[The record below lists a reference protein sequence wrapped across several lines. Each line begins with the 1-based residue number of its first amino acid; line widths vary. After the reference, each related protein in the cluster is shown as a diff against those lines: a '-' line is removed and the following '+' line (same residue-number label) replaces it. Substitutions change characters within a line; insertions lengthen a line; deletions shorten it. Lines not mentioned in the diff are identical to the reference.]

1 MNSNLPLG
9 LANDI
14 KNAFGIGGE
23 TVKAEAFGNGNINDT
38 YLVYIQ
44 SGDSVARYI
53 FQRVNRAVFTN
64 PEDIAKN
71 VSGVTT
77 HIANKLRLAGEKD
90 IERRVVKYYR
100 NISGGYYHIT
110 ESGDYWRVM
119 SYIYDSVCFETAD
132 NTLLFNTGVAFGEFQ
147 RLLSDFPAE
156 TLCVTIPDFHNTP
169 VRYAQLALA
178 ADADA
183 FSRLCEVK
191 AEYDYLL
198 SQSENACRL
207 CRLAD
212 SGAIP
217 LRVVHN
223 DTKCNNVMFD
233 AKTGRNLAVVDLDTV
248 MPGLIAYDFGDA
260 VRFAANPGGEDCEDL
275 SEVFLDTDA
284 FAAFARGYVGQIRG
298 SVSRFELDTL
308 ADGVLA
314 VTLELAARFLTDYLC
329 GDSYFKCKKERHN
342 LIRARAQIALA
353 RDIITKIPTIGS
365 VLDSITNRNEAWF
378 S

>member
-119 SYIYDSVCFETAD
+119 SYIYDSVCFDTAD

-169 VRYAQLALA
+169 ARYAQLALA
-178 ADADA
+178 AGADA

-233 AKTGRNLAVVDLDTV
+233 AKTGKNLAVVDLDTV

-284 FAAFARGYVGQIRG
+284 FTAFARGYVGQIRG

-365 VLDSITNRNEAWF
+365 VLDSITNRNEA
-378 S
+378 

>member
-23 TVKAEAFGNGNINDT
+23 TVKAEALGNGNINDT

-119 SYIYDSVCFETAD
+119 SYIYDSVCFDTAD

-365 VLDSITNRNEAWF
+365 VLDSITNRNEA
-378 S
+378 

>member
-119 SYIYDSVCFETAD
+119 SYIYDSVCFDTAD

-169 VRYAQLALA
+169 ARYAQLALA
-178 ADADA
+178 AGADA

-365 VLDSITNRNEAWF
+365 VLDSITNRNKA
-378 S
+378 

>member
-169 VRYAQLALA
+169 ARYAQLALA

-260 VRFAANPGGEDCEDL
+260 VRFAAKPGGEDCEDL

-365 VLDSITNRNEAWF
+365 VLDSITNRNEA
-378 S
+378 

>member
-119 SYIYDSVCFETAD
+119 SYIYDSVCFDTAD

-169 VRYAQLALA
+169 ARYAQLALA
-178 ADADA
+178 AGADA

-233 AKTGRNLAVVDLDTV
+233 AKTGKNLAVVDLDTV

-260 VRFAANPGGEDCEDL
+260 VRFAANP
-275 SEVFLDTDA
+275 
-284 FAAFARGYVGQIRG
+284 RG

-365 VLDSITNRNEAWF
+365 VLDSITNRNKA
-378 S
+378 

>member
-100 NISGGYYHIT
+100 NVLGGYYHIT

-119 SYIYDSVCFETAD
+119 SYIYDSVCFDTAD

-169 VRYAQLALA
+169 ARYAQLALA
-178 ADADA
+178 AGADA

-365 VLDSITNRNEAWF
+365 VLDSITNRNEA
-378 S
+378 

>member
-1 MNSNLPLG
+1 MNSYLPLG

-53 FQRVNRAVFTN
+53 FQRVNSAVFTN

-100 NISGGYYHIT
+100 SVSGGYYHIT

-119 SYIYDSVCFETAD
+119 SYIYDSVCFDTAD

-169 VRYAQLALA
+169 ARYAQLALA
-178 ADADA
+178 AGADA

-233 AKTGRNLAVVDLDTV
+233 AKTGRNLAVIDLDTV

-353 RDIITKIPTIGS
+353 RDIITKIPTIRS
-365 VLDSITNRNEAWF
+365 VLDSITNRNEA
-378 S
+378 

>member
-9 LANDI
+9 LAKDI

-23 TVKAEAFGNGNINDT
+23 PVKAEAFGNGNINDT

-53 FQRVNRAVFTN
+53 FQHVNRAVFTN

-100 NISGGYYHIT
+100 NVSGGYYHIT

-119 SYIYDSVCFETAD
+119 SYIYDSVCFDTAD

-169 VRYAQLALA
+169 ARYAQLALA
-178 ADADA
+178 AGADA

-353 RDIITKIPTIGS
+353 RDIITKIPTIRS
-365 VLDSITNRNEAWF
+365 VLDSITNRNEA
-378 S
+378 

>member
-119 SYIYDSVCFETAD
+119 SYIYDSVCFDTAD

-169 VRYAQLALA
+169 ARYAQLALA
-178 ADADA
+178 AGADA

-217 LRVVHN
+217 LHVVHN

-233 AKTGRNLAVVDLDTV
+233 AKTGKNLAVVDLDTV

-365 VLDSITNRNEAWF
+365 ILDSIPNRNEA
-378 S
+378 

>member
-1 MNSNLPLG
+1 MNSNLPFG

-169 VRYAQLALA
+169 ARYAQLALA
-178 ADADA
+178 AGADA

-365 VLDSITNRNEAWF
+365 VLDSITNRNKA
-378 S
+378 

>member
-1 MNSNLPLG
+1 MNSNLPFG
-9 LANDI
+9 LVNDI

-365 VLDSITNRNEAWF
+365 VLDSITNRNEA
-378 S
+378 

>member
-44 SGDSVARYI
+44 NGDSVARYI

-119 SYIYDSVCFETAD
+119 SYIYDSVCFDTAD

-169 VRYAQLALA
+169 ARYAQLALA

-233 AKTGRNLAVVDLDTV
+233 AKTGKNLAVVDLDTV

-260 VRFAANPGGEDCEDL
+260 VRFAANTGGEDCEDL

-365 VLDSITNRNEAWF
+365 VLDSITNRNKA
-378 S
+378 

>member
-119 SYIYDSVCFETAD
+119 SYIYDSVCFDTAD

-169 VRYAQLALA
+169 ARYAQLALA

-365 VLDSITNRNEAWF
+365 VLDSITNRNKA
-378 S
+378 

>member
-23 TVKAEAFGNGNINDT
+23 TVKVEAFGNGNINDT

-169 VRYAQLALA
+169 ARYAQLAIA
-178 ADADA
+178 AGADA

-233 AKTGRNLAVVDLDTV
+233 AKTGKNLAVVDLDTV

-260 VRFAANPGGEDCEDL
+260 VRFASNPGGEDCEDL

-365 VLDSITNRNEAWF
+365 VLDSITNRNEA
-378 S
+378 

>member
-53 FQRVNRAVFTN
+53 FQRVNRSVFTN

-100 NISGGYYHIT
+100 NVSGGYYHIT
-110 ESGDYWRVM
+110 ENGDYWRVM
-119 SYIYDSVCFETAD
+119 SYIYDSVCFDTAD

-169 VRYAQLALA
+169 ARYAQLALA
-178 ADADA
+178 AGADA

-275 SEVFLDTDA
+275 SAVFLDTDA

-342 LIRARAQIALA
+342 LLRARAQIALA
-353 RDIITKIPTIGS
+353 RDIITKIPTIRS
-365 VLDSITNRNEAWF
+365 VLDSITNRNEA
-378 S
+378 

>member
-169 VRYAQLALA
+169 ARYAQLALA
-178 ADADA
+178 AGADA

-191 AEYDYLL
+191 VEYDYLL

-365 VLDSITNRNEAWF
+365 VLDSITNRNKA
-378 S
+378 

>member
-119 SYIYDSVCFETAD
+119 SYIYDSVCFDTAD

-169 VRYAQLALA
+169 ARYAQLALA
-178 ADADA
+178 AGADA

-212 SGAIP
+212 SGALP

-275 SEVFLDTDA
+275 SEVFLDTEA

-365 VLDSITNRNEAWF
+365 VLDSITNRNEA
-378 S
+378 

>member
-23 TVKAEAFGNGNINDT
+23 TAKAEAFGNGNINDT

-169 VRYAQLALA
+169 ARYAQLALA

-233 AKTGRNLAVVDLDTV
+233 AKTGKNLAVVDLDTV

-365 VLDSITNRNEAWF
+365 VLDSITNRNEA
-378 S
+378 

>member
-169 VRYAQLALA
+169 ARYAQLALA
-178 ADADA
+178 AGADA

-365 VLDSITNRNEAWF
+365 VLDSITNRNEA
-378 S
+378 

>member
-71 VSGVTT
+71 VSDVTT

-119 SYIYDSVCFETAD
+119 SYIYDSVCFDTAD

-169 VRYAQLALA
+169 ARYAQLALA
-178 ADADA
+178 AGADA

-365 VLDSITNRNEAWF
+365 VLDSITNRNEA
-378 S
+378 

>member
-44 SGDSVARYI
+44 SGDGVARYI
-53 FQRVNRAVFTN
+53 FQRVNRSVFTN

-100 NISGGYYHIT
+100 NVSGGYYHIT
-110 ESGDYWRVM
+110 ENGDYWRVM
-119 SYIYDSVCFETAD
+119 SYIYDSVCFDTAD

-169 VRYAQLALA
+169 ARYAQLALA
-178 ADADA
+178 AGADA

-275 SEVFLDTDA
+275 SAVFLDTDA

-353 RDIITKIPTIGS
+353 RDIITKIPTIRS
-365 VLDSITNRNEAWF
+365 VLDSITNRNEA
-378 S
+378 

>member
-1 MNSNLPLG
+1 MNSNLTLG

-100 NISGGYYHIT
+100 NVSGGYYHIT
-110 ESGDYWRVM
+110 ENGDYWRVM
-119 SYIYDSVCFETAD
+119 SYIYDSVCFDTAD

-169 VRYAQLALA
+169 ARYAQLALA
-178 ADADA
+178 AGADA

-275 SEVFLDTDA
+275 SAVFLDTDA

-342 LIRARAQIALA
+342 LLRARAQIALA
-353 RDIITKIPTIGS
+353 RDIITKIPTIRS
-365 VLDSITNRNEAWF
+365 VLDSITNRNEA
-378 S
+378 

>member
-119 SYIYDSVCFETAD
+119 SYIYDSVCFDTAD

-169 VRYAQLALA
+169 ARYAQLALA
-178 ADADA
+178 AGADA

-233 AKTGRNLAVVDLDTV
+233 AKTGKNLAVVDLDTV

-353 RDIITKIPTIGS
+353 RDIIAKIPTIGS
-365 VLDSITNRNEAWF
+365 VLDSITNRNEA
-378 S
+378 

>member
-1 MNSNLPLG
+1 MNSNLPFG
-9 LANDI
+9 LVNDI

-119 SYIYDSVCFETAD
+119 SYIYDSVCFDTAD

-169 VRYAQLALA
+169 ARYAQLALA
-178 ADADA
+178 AGADA

-233 AKTGRNLAVVDLDTV
+233 AKTGKNLAVVDLDTV

-365 VLDSITNRNEAWF
+365 VLDSITNRNEA
-378 S
+378 

>member
-119 SYIYDSVCFETAD
+119 SYIYDSVCFDTAD

-169 VRYAQLALA
+169 ARYAQLALA
-178 ADADA
+178 AGADA

-275 SEVFLDTDA
+275 SEVFLDADA

-365 VLDSITNRNEAWF
+365 VLDSITNRNEA
-378 S
+378 

>member
-23 TVKAEAFGNGNINDT
+23 PVKAEAFGNGNINDT

-53 FQRVNRAVFTN
+53 FQHVNRAVFTN

-100 NISGGYYHIT
+100 NVSGGYYHIT

-119 SYIYDSVCFETAD
+119 SYIYDSVCFDTAD

-169 VRYAQLALA
+169 ARYAQLALA
-178 ADADA
+178 AGADA

-353 RDIITKIPTIGS
+353 RDIITKIPTIRS
-365 VLDSITNRNEAWF
+365 VLDSITNRNEA
-378 S
+378 

>member
-1 MNSNLPLG
+1 MNSNLPFG
-9 LANDI
+9 LVNDI

-119 SYIYDSVCFETAD
+119 SYIYDSVCFDTAD

-169 VRYAQLALA
+169 ARYAQLALA

-365 VLDSITNRNEAWF
+365 VLDSITNRNKARF

>member
-1 MNSNLPLG
+1 MNSNLPFG
-9 LANDI
+9 LVNDI

-119 SYIYDSVCFETAD
+119 SYIYDSVCFDTAD

-169 VRYAQLALA
+169 ARYAQLALA
-178 ADADA
+178 AGADA

-365 VLDSITNRNEAWF
+365 VLDSITNRNEA
-378 S
+378 

>member
-23 TVKAEAFGNGNINDT
+23 PVKAEAFGNGNINDT

-53 FQRVNRAVFTN
+53 FQHVNRAVFTN

-100 NISGGYYHIT
+100 NVLGGYYHIT

-119 SYIYDSVCFETAD
+119 SYIYDSVCFDTAD

-169 VRYAQLALA
+169 ARYAQLALA
-178 ADADA
+178 AGADA

-353 RDIITKIPTIGS
+353 RDIITKIPTIRS
-365 VLDSITNRNEAWF
+365 VLDSITNRNEA
-378 S
+378 

>member
-119 SYIYDSVCFETAD
+119 SYIYDSVCFDTAD
-132 NTLLFNTGVAFGEFQ
+132 NILLFNTGVAFGEFQ

-169 VRYAQLALA
+169 ARYAQLALA

-233 AKTGRNLAVVDLDTV
+233 AKTGRNLAVVDLDTA

-365 VLDSITNRNEAWF
+365 VLDSITNRNKA
-378 S
+378 

>member
-119 SYIYDSVCFETAD
+119 SYIYDSVCFDTAD

-169 VRYAQLALA
+169 ARYAQLALA

-365 VLDSITNRNEAWF
+365 VLDSITNRNEA
-378 S
+378 

>member
-1 MNSNLPLG
+1 
-9 LANDI
+9 
-14 KNAFGIGGE
+14 
-23 TVKAEAFGNGNINDT
+23 
-38 YLVYIQ
+38 
-44 SGDSVARYI
+44 
-53 FQRVNRAVFTN
+53 
-64 PEDIAKN
+64 
-71 VSGVTT
+71 
-77 HIANKLRLAGEKD
+77 
-90 IERRVVKYYR
+90 
-100 NISGGYYHIT
+100 
-110 ESGDYWRVM
+110 M
-119 SYIYDSVCFETAD
+119 SYIYDSVCFDTAD

-169 VRYAQLALA
+169 ARYAQLALA
-178 ADADA
+178 AGADA

-365 VLDSITNRNEAWF
+365 VLDSITNRNEA
-378 S
+378 

>member
-169 VRYAQLALA
+169 ARYAQLALA

-233 AKTGRNLAVVDLDTV
+233 AKTGKNLAVVDLDTV

-365 VLDSITNRNEAWF
+365 VLDSITNRNEA
-378 S
+378 

>member
-119 SYIYDSVCFETAD
+119 SYIYDSVCFDTAD

-169 VRYAQLALA
+169 ARYAQLALA
-178 ADADA
+178 AGADA

-191 AEYDYLL
+191 AEYDDLL

-233 AKTGRNLAVVDLDTV
+233 AKTGKNLAVVDLDTV

-365 VLDSITNRNEAWF
+365 VLDSITNRNEA
-378 S
+378 

>member
-365 VLDSITNRNEAWF
+365 VLDSITNRNEG
-378 S
+378 

>member
-365 VLDSITNRNEAWF
+365 VLDSITNRNEV
-378 S
+378 

>member
-119 SYIYDSVCFETAD
+119 SYIYDSVCFDTAD

-169 VRYAQLALA
+169 ARYAQLALA
-178 ADADA
+178 AGADA

-198 SQSENACRL
+198 SQSETACRL

-233 AKTGRNLAVVDLDTV
+233 AKTGKNLAVVDLDTV

-365 VLDSITNRNEAWF
+365 VLDSITNRNEA
-378 S
+378 

>member
-64 PEDIAKN
+64 TEDIAKN

-119 SYIYDSVCFETAD
+119 SYIYDSVCFDTAD

-169 VRYAQLALA
+169 ARYAQLALA

-365 VLDSITNRNEAWF
+365 VLDSITNRNKA
-378 S
+378 

>member
-23 TVKAEAFGNGNINDT
+23 TVKAEALGNGNINDT

-119 SYIYDSVCFETAD
+119 SYIYDSVCFDTAD

-169 VRYAQLALA
+169 ARYAQLALA

-365 VLDSITNRNEAWF
+365 VLDSITNRNKA
-378 S
+378 